1 MIFAQ
6 IIQDNNIGKIIGEPS
21 TNKPNCY
28 SAVFTPMP
36 QLPNSKLVLR
46 ISTEIQHRIDQT
58 KGDALLEPDYPCS
71 SKEAI
76 NVLYEIIQK

>member
-6 IIQDNNIGKIIGEPS
+6 IIQDNHIGKIIGEPS
-21 TNKPNCY
+21 GNKPNCY
-28 SAVFTPMP
+28 TSIKIENF
-36 QLPNSKLVLR
+36 PNSKIEIC
-46 ISTEIQHRIDQT
+46 ISQKKHHRIDQS
-58 KGDALLEPDYPCS
+58 KGDALLEPDYPCP